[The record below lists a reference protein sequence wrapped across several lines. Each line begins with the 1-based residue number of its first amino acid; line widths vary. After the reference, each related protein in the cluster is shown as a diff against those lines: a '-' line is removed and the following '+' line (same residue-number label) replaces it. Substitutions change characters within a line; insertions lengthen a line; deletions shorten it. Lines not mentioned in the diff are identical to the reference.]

1 MLSKAKSGKHY
12 SDTSPADT
20 QKNILKTIIH
30 CVLIIDP
37 KGEAHYLSIYGIAGF
52 FLSGERRSYMPQS
65 ERQKISN
72 TMMQQCKTTVV
83 KQVLPHKSN

>member
-20 QKNILKTIIH
+20 QKTNILKTIIH

-52 FLSGERRSYMPQS
+52 FLSGERRSYMHAT
-65 ERQKISN
+65 E
-72 TMMQQCKTTVV
+72 
-83 KQVLPHKSN
+83 

>member
-20 QKNILKTIIH
+20 QKTNILKTIIH

-37 KGEAHYLSIYGIAGF
+37 KGEAHYLSILH
-52 FLSGERRSYMPQS
+52 LSGITLHSVFGQS
-65 ERQKISN
+65 QSF
-72 TMMQQCKTTVV
+72 
-83 KQVLPHKSN
+83 